1 MVLERAFEPERH
13 SRDSFNDPSKATP
26 SLGLFRRPKVA
37 GLQPVELATSA
48 HLVTWLRD
56 RFSTLAVVGGI
67 EKFMERDHPRVIRA
81 TYRFEVQLVVLFRAE
96 ESRFQRTRLKC
107 VRYF

>member
-1 MVLERAFEPERH
+1 MVLEGAFEPERH
-13 SRDSFNDPSKATP
+13 SRDSFNDPSKGAP

-48 HLVTWLRD
+48 HFVTWLRD

-81 TYRFEVQLVVLFRAE
+81 TFEVQLVVLFRTE

-107 VRYF
+107 LRYF